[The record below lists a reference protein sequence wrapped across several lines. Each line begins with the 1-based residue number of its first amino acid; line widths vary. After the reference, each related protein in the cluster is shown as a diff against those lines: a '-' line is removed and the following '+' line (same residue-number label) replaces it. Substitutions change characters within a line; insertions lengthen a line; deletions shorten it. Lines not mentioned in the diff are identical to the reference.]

1 MHEVKDTKQATVKIG
16 YDGRIHKTFH
26 GPMARERCENEI
38 RILKLLEAKGC
49 EFVPK
54 LLDSDAKGFYIVTSH
69 CGTSVERL
77 SQGKMKSLYAELEQ
91 FGVRHEDKHKRN
103 VTYNAHQG
111 RFCLID
117 FELATTL
124 PDGVGL
130 CYDGKKVVSTE
141 ESSRG

>member
-1 MHEVKDTKQATVKIG
+1 MQAVKDTKQATVKIG

-54 LLDSDAKGFYIVTSH
+54 LLDSDAKGFYIVTSN
-69 CGTSVERL
+69 CGSSVEHI
-77 SQGKMKSLYAELEQ
+77 SQGKLNLLYEELEK

-103 VTYNAHQG
+103 VTYSAHQG

-124 PDGVGL
+124 RDGVGL
-130 CYDGKKVVSTE
+130 CYDGRKVVPS
-141 ESSRG
+141 ES